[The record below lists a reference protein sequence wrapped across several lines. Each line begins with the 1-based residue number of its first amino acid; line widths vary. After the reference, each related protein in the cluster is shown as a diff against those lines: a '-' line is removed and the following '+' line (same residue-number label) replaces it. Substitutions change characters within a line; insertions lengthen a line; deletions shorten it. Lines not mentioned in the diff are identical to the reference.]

1 MRQLTFKG
9 FLTRYVRG
17 LSYQDTNS
25 LYKLTQE
32 AATSNPRLVEPLFLY
47 ALYTKNLEVLLRAA
61 KHTSKFDVFASLAD
75 QYNETDMDA
84 LFENNSAELPDAFR
98 KTWRSYQSIK
108 NRTVSDNQ
116 TKDFMRRKI
125 VRLQESKRITNY
137 RIYKSLELNPG
148 NVNAWLKTGASEKV
162 SLETARR
169 ILQFVQQ

>member
-9 FLTRYVRG
+9 YLTRYVRE

-32 AATSNPRLVEPLFLY
+32 AAENNPRLIEPLFLY

-61 KHTSKFDVFASLAD
+61 KHTSKYDVFTSFAER
-75 QYNETDMDA
+75 YNEADMDS

-137 RIYKSLELNPG
+137 RIYNGLGLNPG

-162 SLETARR
+162 SLETARK
-169 ILQFVQQ
+169 ILQFVQK